1 MTHDSSDIFK
11 IAVKILTDNKINY
24 WVCHGTLLGIIRDG
38 KILSWDH
45 DVDFAVWEDEYSKK
59 DIIKIFSKDDRFQ
72 REDVLERMNSLH
84 FSIRDSKNKRLDIN
98 FYSRDK
104 SKAYIK
110 WAMLSD
116 GLLPKIYNFSLNLIA
131 SNIRLRKIIKS
142 NNGKIMEFTKLLI
155 ALPFFLIRFIL
166 PKSFKKVLNQ
176 ESFKKHDLVGY
187 SFPIELMKNRKIKFL
202 DVDIVVPVE
211 SEEVLKY
218 TYGEN
223 WKIPK
228 KNYTWYKDA
237 KNVLHLD

>member
-1 MTHDSSDIFK
+1 MTYDSSDIFK

-24 WVCHGTLLGIIRDG
+24 WVCHGTLLGIIRDN

-59 DIIKIFSKDDRFQ
+59 DIIKIFSSDDRFKQ
-72 REDVLERMNSLH
+72 EAVLERMNSLH
-84 FSIRDSKNKRLDIN
+84 FTIKDSEDKRLDIN
-98 FYSRDK
+98 FYSRDE

-116 GLLPKIYNFSLNLIA
+116 RLLPKIYNFSLNLIA

-142 NNGKIMEFTKLLI
+142 NNGKIMEFVKLLI
-155 ALPFFLIRFIL
+155 GLPFFLIRFIL
-166 PKSFKKVLNQ
+166 PKAFKEALNQ

-237 KNVLHLD
+237 KNVLNLN